1 MILAIDVG
9 NTNIV
14 IGTIENGEINNI
26 VRIHTD
32 LRETGTEYAIKL
44 RQIADFYGIDL
55 KALEGA
61 IISSVVP
68 PVTESLK
75 LAVER
80 TVGKKPLIVGPGMK
94 TGMNVRIDDPS
105 TVAADLIVSSVA
117 AMTYYGSPVIV
128 VDMGT
133 ATTMV
138 VIDKDGCYK
147 GGAIVPGLKLSYASL
162 ASGTS
167 LLPDISI
174 IPPKKVVATNTV
186 DCMRSGAVYGTA
198 ALIDGMVER
207 MEEEL
212 GYRCTVVATGGLAQ
226 SVVSHC
232 KREVIF
238 DGDLILKGLWT
249 LYQKN
254 TKKTS
259 K

>member
-14 IGTIENGEINNI
+14 LGTIENGEIDNI

-32 LRETGTEYAIKL
+32 PRLTGTEYALTL
-44 RQIADFYGIDL
+44 RQIADFYGFDL
-55 KALEGA
+55 KSMEGA

-80 TVGKKPLIVGPGMK
+80 TLGKKPLIVGPGMK
-94 TGMNVRIDDPS
+94 TGLNVRIDDPS

-117 AMTYYGSPVIV
+117 AISFYGSPVIV
-128 VDMGT
+128 IDMGT

-138 VIDKDGCYK
+138 VIDREGCYK

-198 ALIDGMVER
+198 ALLDGMIER

-212 GYRCTVVATGGLAQ
+212 GYKCAVVATGGLAQ
-226 SVVSHC
+226 SIVGHC
-232 KREVIF
+232 RHEISY

-254 TKKTS
+254 TRKK
-259 K
+259 

>member
-14 IGTIENGEINNI
+14 LGTIEKGEISNI

-44 RQIADFYGIDL
+44 RQIADFNGIDL
-55 KALEGA
+55 EAMESA

-174 IPPKKVVATNTV
+174 LPSKKVVATNTV

-198 ALIDGMVER
+198 SLIDGMVER

-212 GYRCTVVATGGLAQ
+212 GY
-226 SVVSHC
+226 
-232 KREVIF
+232 
-238 DGDLILKGLWT
+238 
-249 LYQKN
+249 
-254 TKKTS
+254 
-259 K
+259 

>member
-1 MILAIDVG
+1 MPY
-9 NTNIV
+9 IV
-14 IGTIENGEINNI
+14 YH
-26 VRIHTD
+26 R
-32 LRETGTEYAIKL
+32 
-44 RQIADFYGIDL
+44 
-55 KALEGA
+55 
-61 IISSVVP
+61 
-68 PVTESLK
+68 
-75 LAVER
+75 
-80 TVGKKPLIVGPGMK
+80 
-94 TGMNVRIDDPS
+94 PS

-117 AMTYYGSPVIV
+117 AITYYGSPVIV
-128 VDMGT
+128 IDMGT

-198 ALIDGMVER
+198 ALIDGMVDR

-212 GYRCTVVATGGLAQ
+212 GYKCAVVATGGLAQ
-226 SVVSHC
+226 SIVGHC
-232 KREVIF
+232 RHEIKY

-249 LYQKN
+249 WYQKN
-254 TKKTS
+254 TKK

>member
-14 IGTIENGEINNI
+14 IGTIEDGEINNI

-32 LRETGTEYAIKL
+32 VRQTGTEYALKL
-44 RQIADFYGIDL
+44 SQLADFNGFKLSDM
-55 KALEGA
+55 EGA

-117 AMTYYGSPVIV
+117 AITYYGSPVIV

-133 ATTMV
+133 ATTIV
-138 VIDKDGCYK
+138 VIDQEGCYK
-147 GGAIVPGLKLSYASL
+147 GGAIVPGLKLSYGAL
-162 ASGTS
+162 ADGTS

-174 IPPKKVVATNTV
+174 IQPKKVVATNTV

-198 ALIDGMVER
+198 ALIDGMIER

-212 GYRCTVVATGGLAQ
+212 GYQCKVVATGGLAQ
-226 SVVSHC
+226 SIVGHC
-232 KREVIF
+232 RREIIY

-249 LYQKN
+249 IYQKN
-254 TKKTS
+254 TRKK
-259 K
+259 

>member
-32 LRETGTEYAIKL
+32 LRETGTEYAIQL

-117 AMTYYGSPVIV
+117 AMTYYGSPVII

-147 GGAIVPGLKLSYASL
+147 GGAIIPGLKLSYGAL

-198 ALIDGMVER
+198 SLIDGMIDR

-212 GYRCTVVATGGLAQ
+212 GYECTVVATGGLAQ
-226 SVVSHC
+226 SIVNHC
-232 KREVIF
+232 RHELIF

-254 TKKTS
+254 TKK